1 MDLTGFIVFA
11 ALQVADVLTTLRFLS
26 AGVREGNSIIAKLM
40 AKFGNGWIA
49 VKLLGAAVAAGLIF
63 ASGLVWP
70 IWVLNV
76 IYAAAVV
83 WNWRAV
89 K

>member
-1 MDLTGFIVFA
+1 MLGFIIFGM
-11 ALQVADVLTTLRFLS
+11 LQVADVLTTLRFLS

-40 AKFGNGWIA
+40 DRFGAGWIV
-49 VKLLGAAVAAGLIF
+49 VKLLVAAVAAGLIF

-70 IWVLNV
+70 IWALNAL
-76 IYAAAVV
+76 YAAAVV